1 MKNLKL
7 EVTLF
12 SAAMLMAISGAV
24 NAQALA
30 CGAQS
35 AKTGQIYKV
44 NGSEVYIQ
52 KSPGSGGERLIN
64 EKATAVL
71 GTTKYLQIDN
81 STTVRE
87 ECSEDG
93 WSRVAV
99 TDPDWLR
106 DSHIGWVPSSALR
119 GRVVDQAGKEVF
131 TEADFLWDQTIEPYK
146 EIIIAGVNKVHRENS
161 RCTAIDASSAYISS
175 SRGTPADPVFFVT
188 CGEGF
193 NAFNVFFSK
202 SEVEANSA
210 MRAVPHIDRALAIQL
225 CEEHAK
231 SSATHPSTVEFSKFL
246 DLAVSEHPNG
256 NTTVASTFSAKNSF
270 NLELKYNIRCL
281 VNALGLFEGNINE
294 AQ

>member
-7 EVTLF
+7 VVTLF
-12 SAAMLMAISGAV
+12 STTMLLVISGTL

-35 AKTGQIYKV
+35 TMTGQIYKV
-44 NGSEVYIQ
+44 NGSDIYIQ

-71 GTTKYLQIDN
+71 GTTEYLQIDN

-93 WSRVAV
+93 WSRIAV
-99 TDPDWLR
+99 TDPDWLS

-119 GRVVDQAGKEVF
+119 GRVVDQAMKEVF
-131 TEADFLWDQTIEPYK
+131 TEADFIWDQTIEPYK
-146 EIIIAGVNKVHRENS
+146 DIIIAGVNKVHRENS
-161 RCTAIDASSAYISS
+161 RCTTIDASSAYISS

-210 MRAVPHIDRALAIQL
+210 MTAVRYIDRALAIQM

-231 SSATHPSTVEFSKFL
+231 ASATHPSTVEFSKFL
-246 DLAVSEHPNG
+246 DLVVSEHPNG
-256 NTTVASTFSAKNSF
+256 NTTVTSTFTAKNSF
-270 NLELKYNIRCL
+270 NLELQYDIRCL
-281 VNALGLFEGNINE
+281 VNAQGLFEGSINE
-294 AQ
+294 TR